1 MKYLFFLVMFTFA
14 LMPKMDAQKVWAFT
28 GTDTVANTATVNL
41 KLTVKE
47 GYNSAVFQVKNTRL
61 SGTNAGTSILQG
73 SNDDV
78 NFIPIDTITH
88 TNAAVETAAFEI
100 VPKWPYYRI
109 VRTGSGTMSVIT
121 SAKAHFKRY

>member
-1 MKYLFFLVMFTFA
+1 MKYLFLLIVLVFS
-14 LMPKMDAQKVWAFT
+14 MPQMEAQKIWAFT

-41 KLTVKE
+41 KLTVRE

-121 SAKAHFKRY
+121 SATAHFKRF